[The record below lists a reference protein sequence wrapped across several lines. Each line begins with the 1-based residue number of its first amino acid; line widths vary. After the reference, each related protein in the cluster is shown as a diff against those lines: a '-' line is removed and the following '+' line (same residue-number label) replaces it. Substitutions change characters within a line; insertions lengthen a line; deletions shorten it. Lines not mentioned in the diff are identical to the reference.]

1 MSSKYACQA
10 LFQKLQTTKMNIEKT
25 VGLTYRIFKDH
36 NCTNPCQSSS
46 SLSTLAFFVY
56 VVLFMPFCN
65 VLSCYFYVLLH
76 FLQYPPF
83 EFLERMS
90 RETAI

>member
-1 MSSKYACQA
+1 
-10 LFQKLQTTKMNIEKT
+10 MNIEKT

-56 VVLFMPFCN
+56 VVLFIPSFN

-90 RETAI
+90 RETANLSNAGREVGEVTGGVG